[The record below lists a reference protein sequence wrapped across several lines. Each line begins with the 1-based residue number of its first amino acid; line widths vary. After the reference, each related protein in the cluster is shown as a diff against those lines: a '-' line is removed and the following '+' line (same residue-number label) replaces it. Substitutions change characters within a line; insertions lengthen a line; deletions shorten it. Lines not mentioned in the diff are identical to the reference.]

1 MWIHQRASLTSSQLL
16 MSSQIIIR
24 WQKGGSLSLF
34 FGWQNTH
41 THPQLAVVVV
51 VVGMK
56 EDLG

>member
-1 MWIHQRASLTSSQLL
+1 MAYVDSSARIVDFIAVINVESNYHP
-16 MSSQIIIR
+16 MAKR
-24 WQKGGSLSLF
+24 RSLSLF

-41 THPQLAVVVV
+41 THPQLVL